1 MPPLLLRV
9 FRQPRSE
16 RIKRRIRTR
25 EGADICTAIRSCL
38 MESIVRDI
46 AHCLL
51 RYNYVYSIVVVIY
64 YNVFSLFT
72 ISFVDFDLTIVFFF
86 RNDRSKIAKK
96 VKISILCIF
105 LNFD

>member
-1 MPPLLLRV
+1 
-9 FRQPRSE
+9 
-16 RIKRRIRTR
+16 
-25 EGADICTAIRSCL
+25 

-72 ISFVDFDLTIVFFF
+72 ISFVDFGSHDCFFF
-86 RNDRSKIAKK
+86 FETIDRKLRRKLKFPFFA
-96 VKISILCIF
+96 F
-105 LNFD
+105 F

>member
-72 ISFVDFDLTIVFFF
+72 ISFVDFGSHDCFFF
-86 RNDRSKIAKK
+86 SKRSIENCEE
-96 VKISILCIF
+96 S
-105 LNFD
+105 